1 MRAYDLLLHLYPR
14 SFRDEYGDEMRAVF
28 TRSLREAGAAGRAA
42 LWLSTIVDVIGNA
55 ALVHLDI
62 LRQDLAYTRRSLR
75 RTPGFALTAVL
86 IVALGIGA
94 TTAAFSVTDFVLIRP
109 LPFPEPD
116 RLVKVW
122 EKTPGYTAM
131 ELSPPNYRDWRA
143 AATSFESMGAYAGGD
158 ATMTVAGEPR
168 RFRGAGVSADLFPTL
183 GVPPMI
189 GRTFSADDAHAGA
202 AGTIMLSYRLWQTE
216 FGGDANMLG
225 RSLTLGNEPRTVIG
239 VMPREFNFPD
249 ADIQFWTPL
258 RFGEREYQDSER
270 TNNILNAVARL
281 KRGVAL
287 EQARAEL
294 TVIAAQLTR
303 QYPKENKDTGA
314 AVFALGEDV
323 SERSRLLLLALS
335 GAAACVL
342 LIACANLANLLLAR
356 ALGRRRELA
365 VRTAIGAGRER
376 LVRQLL
382 TESLLLA
389 SVGGALGITV
399 AMVSVPLL
407 SRLVPSSLPI
417 AASPSVDLRVLLF
430 AVVLTALTGIAFGVA
445 PVLRVGGA
453 PDLDGLREGARSGG
467 GQKERLRSALVVAEI
482 VASVVLL
489 VSAGLLIRALLTV
502 QGIDPGFEPD
512 GVLTMRVEL
521 PLPEYRGVITREA
534 FYARVHQEVLALP
547 GVKAAGF
554 VSFLPIS
561 SFRGG
566 MWPVS
571 VKGDAEAGTD
581 VRTATNVASIR
592 YVTPGYFAAM
602 GTPIT
607 RGRDISESDT

>member
-42 LWLSTIVDVIGNA
+42 LWLATIVDVIGNG

-122 EKTPGYTAM
+122 EKTPGYAAM
-131 ELSPPNYRDWRA
+131 ELSPPNYRDWKA

-281 KRGVAL
+281 KRGV
-287 EQARAEL
+287 
-294 TVIAAQLTR
+294 
-303 QYPKENKDTGA
+303 
-314 AVFALGEDV
+314 
-323 SERSRLLLLALS
+323 
-335 GAAACVL
+335 
-342 LIACANLANLLLAR
+342 
-356 ALGRRRELA
+356 
-365 VRTAIGAGRER
+365 
-376 LVRQLL
+376 
-382 TESLLLA
+382 
-389 SVGGALGITV
+389 
-399 AMVSVPLL
+399 
-407 SRLVPSSLPI
+407 
-417 AASPSVDLRVLLF
+417 
-430 AVVLTALTGIAFGVA
+430 
-445 PVLRVGGA
+445 
-453 PDLDGLREGARSGG
+453 GL
-467 GQKERLRSALVVAEI
+467 
-482 VASVVLL
+482 
-489 VSAGLLIRALLTV
+489 
-502 QGIDPGFEPD
+502 
-512 GVLTMRVEL
+512 
-521 PLPEYRGVITREA
+521 
-534 FYARVHQEVLALP
+534 
-547 GVKAAGF
+547 
-554 VSFLPIS
+554 
-561 SFRGG
+561 
-566 MWPVS
+566 
-571 VKGDAEAGTD
+571 
-581 VRTATNVASIR
+581 
-592 YVTPGYFAAM
+592 
-602 GTPIT
+602 
-607 RGRDISESDT
+607 